1 MLEYFMVFWIV
12 AGVLSCLIFTHSERH
27 LIRGMELIDAVMLM
41 IFCICFVLM
50 GPIGLTVILIA
61 KLLVFLTNR

>member
-1 MLEYFMVFWIV
+1 MIECFMAFWI
-12 AGVLSCLIFTHSERH
+12 ASGILTCLIFTHSERH
-27 LIRGMELIDAVMLM
+27 LIRGMELADAVMLI
-41 IFCICFVLM
+41 IFYTCFVLM

>member
-1 MLEYFMVFWIV
+1 MEYFMAFWVV
-12 AGVLSCLIFTHSERH
+12 AGILSCLIFTHSERH
-27 LIRGMELIDAVMLM
+27 LIRGMELVDAVMLM
-41 IFCICFVLM
+41 VFYICFVFM